1 MRTLKYLDARKDK
14 LLHRRRVP
22 AHLCSLYGKD
32 FYYRQL
38 NCPVGASDAEV
49 VKAWTE
55 AHESFESM
63 LRISKSQFS
72 GEIIQK
78 KLDEYSFS
86 YPRPSATL
94 RIIPSTP

>member
-1 MRTLKYLDARKDK
+1 MKTLKYLDARKDK
-14 LLHRRRVP
+14 LLYRRRVP
-22 AHLCSLYGKD
+22 VHLRSLYGKD

-72 GEIIQK
+72 EEISEELLTREALKYLQFF
-78 KLDEYSFS
+78 KLK
-86 YPRPSATL
+86 AGVL
-94 RIIPSTP
+94 Q

>member
-14 LLHRRRVP
+14 LLYRRRVP
-22 AHLCSLYGKD
+22 AHLRSLYGKD

-55 AHESFESM
+55 AHKSFVVYS
-63 LRISKSQFS
+63 L
-72 GEIIQK
+72 
-78 KLDEYSFS
+78 KLWTDADFCSHYRGYIHLPLF
-86 YPRPSATL
+86 
-94 RIIPSTP
+94 